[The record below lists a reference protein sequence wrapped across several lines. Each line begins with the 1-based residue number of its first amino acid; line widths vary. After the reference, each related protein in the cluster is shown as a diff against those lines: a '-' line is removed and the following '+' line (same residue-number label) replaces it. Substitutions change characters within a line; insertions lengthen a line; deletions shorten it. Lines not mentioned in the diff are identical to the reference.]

1 MWKMLNIKDIAD
13 NADMI
18 VSGYAFTKD
27 GAIIRVLNLSSPDKA
42 IVLDK
47 NGEML
52 ETTMDDIEIEIVT
65 DIYSRNKKYLEDPVY
80 A

>member
-1 MWKMLNIKDIAD
+1 MLNIKEIAD

-18 VSGYAFTKD
+18 VSGYAFTKE
-27 GAIIRVLNLSSPDKA
+27 GHVIRVLNLSSPDKA
-42 IVLDK
+42 IVLDN

>member
-1 MWKMLNIKDIAD
+1 MPNIKAIAD

-27 GAIIRVLNLSSPDKA
+27 GEIIRVLNLESPDKA
-42 IVLDK
+42 LVINLA
-47 NGEML
+47 GEML
-52 ETTMDDIEIEIVT
+52 ETSMDDIEIEIVT
-65 DIYSRNKKYLEDPVY
+65 DIYMRNQKYLEDPVY

>member
-1 MWKMLNIKDIAD
+1 MPNIKDIAD

-27 GAIIRVLNLSSPDKA
+27 DAIIRVLNLSSPDKA

-52 ETTMDDIEIEIVT
+52 ETTMDDIDIDIVME
-65 DIYSRNKKYLEDPVY
+65 IYSRNKKYLEDPVY